1 MMISALNT
9 CLVVHQR
16 KAKVLREAGLK
27 SKQSQH
33 HYFSL
38 LLHFT
43 GIEKK
48 TNTLLVK
55 KVLRN
60 LNNYFDF
67 HVCLSIRPSFRLSV
81 CPKNNSIS
89 CTLIT
94 KCH

>member
-48 TNTLLVK
+48 RMIGKIIAL
-55 KVLRN
+55 KVLVRTTE
-60 LNNYFDF
+60 
-67 HVCLSIRPSFRLSV
+67 LSMSSNWATCFLLQTSSLA
-81 CPKNNSIS
+81 KNDSKGFS
-89 CTLIT
+89 
-94 KCH
+94 